1 MAIKV
6 GITGVTTKHVAVTG
20 STTQVKKVIVG
31 TPVRRVTS
39 GEFSINNLNGVNATG
54 ATHGDLLI
62 YNDTTQKWEASKDLE
77 EQNINGGS
85 Y

>member
-1 MAIKV
+1 MSNYNSI
-6 GITGVTTKHVAVTG
+6 VAVAGT
-20 STTQVKKVIVG
+20 TTQVKKVIVG

-39 GEFSINNLNGVNATG
+39 GAFNINNLGGVSTEGAVNGS
-54 ATHGDLLI
+54 LLI
-62 YNDTTQKWEASKDLE
+62 FNAPSAKWESSLDLE

>member
-1 MAIKV
+1 MGNYNSI
-6 GITGVTTKHVAVTG
+6 VAVAGT
-20 STTQVKKVIVG
+20 TTQVKKVIVG

-39 GEFSINNLNGVNATG
+39 GTFNINSLGGVSTEGAVNGSLLIFNATS
-54 ATHGDLLI
+54 A
-62 YNDTTQKWEASKDLE
+62 KWESSLDLE

>member
-1 MAIKV
+1 MSNSI
-6 GITGVTTKHVAVTG
+6 VAVSG
-20 STTQVKKVIVG
+20 QTTQVKRVIVG

-39 GEFSINNLNGVNATG
+39 GAFNINNLGGVSTEGAVNGS
-54 ATHGDLLI
+54 LLI
-62 YNDTTQKWEASKDLE
+62 YNASSAKWEANLDLE

>member
-1 MAIKV
+1 MSNYNSI
-6 GITGVTTKHVAVTG
+6 VAVAGT
-20 STTQVKKVIVG
+20 TTQVKKVIVG

-39 GEFSINNLNGVNATG
+39 GAFNINNLGGVSTEGAVNGSLLIFNATS
-54 ATHGDLLI
+54 A
-62 YNDTTQKWEASKDLE
+62 KWEASLDLE

>member
-1 MAIKV
+1 MSNYNSI
-6 GITGVTTKHVAVTG
+6 VAVAGT
-20 STTQVKKVIVG
+20 TTQVKKVIVG

-39 GEFSINNLNGVNATG
+39 GAFNINSLGGVSTEGAVNGSLLIFNATS
-54 ATHGDLLI
+54 A
-62 YNDTTQKWEASKDLE
+62 KWESSLDLE

>member
-1 MAIKV
+1 MSNSI
-6 GITGVTTKHVAVTG
+6 VAVSG
-20 STTQVKKVIVG
+20 STTQVKRVIVG

-39 GEFSINNLNGVNATG
+39 GAFNINSLGGVSTEGAVNGS
-54 ATHGDLLI
+54 LLI
-62 YNDTTQKWEASKDLE
+62 YNASSAKWEANLDLE

>member
-1 MAIKV
+1 MSNYNSI
-6 GITGVTTKHVAVTG
+6 VAVAGT
-20 STTQVKKVIVG
+20 TTQVKKVIVG

-39 GEFSINNLNGVNATG
+39 GAFNINNLGGVSTEGAVNGSLLIFNATS
-54 ATHGDLLI
+54 A
-62 YNDTTQKWEASKDLE
+62 KWESSLDLE

>member
-1 MAIKV
+1 MSNYNSI
-6 GITGVTTKHVAVTG
+6 VAVAGT
-20 STTQVKKVIVG
+20 TTQVKKVVVG

-39 GEFSINNLNGVNATG
+39 GAFDINNLGGVNTAG
-54 ATHGDLLI
+54 AVNGSLLI
-62 YNDTTQKWEASKDLE
+62 FNSTSAKWEASLDLE

>member
-1 MAIKV
+1 MV
-6 GITGVTTKHVAVTG
+6 RVITSGTTRVQSVVAPG
-20 STTQVKKVIVG
+20 NTTQVKKVVVG

-39 GEFSINNLNGVNATG
+39 GGFNINSLNGVSTTG
-54 ATHGDLLI
+54 AVTGSLLI
-62 YNDTTQKWEASKDLE
+62 YNASAARWEAGLDLQ

>member
-1 MAIKV
+1 MSNYNSI
-6 GITGVTTKHVAVTG
+6 VAVAGT
-20 STTQVKKVIVG
+20 TTQVKKVIVG

-39 GEFSINNLNGVNATG
+39 GAFNINNLGGVSTEGAINGSLLIFNATS
-54 ATHGDLLI
+54 A
-62 YNDTTQKWEASKDLE
+62 KWEASLDLE

>member
-1 MAIKV
+1 MSNYNSI
-6 GITGVTTKHVAVTG
+6 VTVAGT
-20 STTQVKKVIVG
+20 TTQVKKVIVG

-39 GEFSINNLNGVNATG
+39 GAFNINNLGGVSTEGAVNGSLLIFNATS
-54 ATHGDLLI
+54 A
-62 YNDTTQKWEASKDLE
+62 KWESSLDLE